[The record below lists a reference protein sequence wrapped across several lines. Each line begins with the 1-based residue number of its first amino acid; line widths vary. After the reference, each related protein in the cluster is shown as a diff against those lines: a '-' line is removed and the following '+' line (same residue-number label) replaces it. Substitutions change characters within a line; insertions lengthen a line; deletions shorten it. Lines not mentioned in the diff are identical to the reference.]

1 MGDTAAIAAPAVA
14 AAAAAL
20 LPPSE
25 EVRPRKR
32 GVAAAVTMSTAT
44 YSLQRGCAKGVH
56 GGGPGG
62 TEGTHSA
69 ACPCGMAMWHGHV
82 AWAQLALLLHP
93 APLSAAAA
101 LAISSAG
108 ARPARLCCHQACSA
122 PPPATHRLQ
131 AAYTVVPPATARLCG
146 ASGSAASRSGTNS
159 SPSYLYSSSLHRGQ
173 ASRVRGVY
181 RGTASR

>member
-69 ACPCGMAMWHGHV
+69 ACPCGMAMWHGHSLLCSYTLRPP
-82 AWAQLALLLHP
+82 QPRLLLPFRQQGPGLPGCAATKRAVPHHP
-93 APLSAAAA
+93 PPTACRQRTQWCRPLPPGCAVH
-101 LAISSAG
+101 LA
-108 ARPARLCCHQACSA
+108 A
-122 PPPATHRLQ
+122 PPPAAAQIPAHRTYT
-131 AAYTVVPPATARLCG
+131 AAACTVGKRAG
-146 ASGSAASRSGTNS
+146 
-159 SPSYLYSSSLHRGQ
+159 
-173 ASRVRGVY
+173 
-181 RGTASR
+181 